1 MTRVFKFSLSGILEE
16 RNSPRNFITLYI
28 LSICCVDYNSDTF
41 VFVCLMYVTLKCYYH
56 HPGPILVCVLLLSQH
71 YIASHTVLTL
81 LFYYCHGVFR
91 KLESFC
97 CLKFDHVFV
106 FASDFFT
113 NFNSN
118 QTFKSQF
125 KSHLVEIT
133 VHIADLIPTTG
144 HKRHTRYKLHP
155 CRSSNISTVTATREI
170 TRSHHNTPVCMHLI

>member
-1 MTRVFKFSLSGILEE
+1 MKFHY
-16 RNSPRNFITLYI
+16 TLYYI

-56 HPGPILVCVLLLSQH
+56 HPGPILVCVLLLSQY
-71 YIASHTVLTL
+71 YILIVTLFLLYFSITV
-81 LFYYCHGVFR
+81 GVFR

-118 QTFKSQF
+118 QTFKS
-125 KSHLVEIT
+125 
-133 VHIADLIPTTG
+133 
-144 HKRHTRYKLHP
+144 
-155 CRSSNISTVTATREI
+155 
-170 TRSHHNTPVCMHLI
+170 